1 MKSPIAFLLLALA
14 LQAHAQTPQAPD
26 AGARIGTFK
35 QVQGETWVS
44 AADARRAAQPGDGL
58 RAAERVGTGRDG
70 SAVIVL
76 RDGTAL
82 TVGPNSL
89 LDLSRFQF
97 DATTHQGNVLL
108 DLLQGTVRVVTGLLA
123 KVHPDLFKVQTPT
136 AVVGVRG
143 TDFIVETQAAR

>member
-1 MKSPIAFLLLALA
+1 MKVPFTALLLALA
-14 LQAHAQTPQAPD
+14 LQSHAQTLPSPD
-26 AGARIGTFK
+26 TPDRIGTFK
-35 QVQGETWVS
+35 QVQGETWVGNTGM
-44 AADARRAAQPGDGL
+44 RRAARPGDGL
-58 RAAERVGTGRDG
+58 RTAERVGTGRDG

-82 TVGPNSL
+82 TVGPNTL

-97 DATTHQGNVLL
+97 DATTQQGNVLL
-108 DLLQGTVRVVTGLLA
+108 DLLQGSMRVVTGLLA
-123 KVHPDLFKVQTPT
+123 KINPDLFKVQTPT